1 MVPLCRLAFA
11 WRMQRN
17 GGGQNCDSK
26 PGEKPATRIAGD
38 SGPQY
43 VSEAVGV
50 HGGDS
55 RRASTAVQNDA
66 RAAEGL
72 NLLLAH
78 AMRGL
83 HIIDFCDCLAV
94 DRDMQLAAADSLDG
108 VHRYVQVV
116 VLAFLP
122 DQDVVGVDFAHVAK
136 HTKLKLWS
144 VPAPRRRGDA

>member
-1 MVPLCRLAFA
+1 MLHGGWAAERRVATATEVVTAARATLAGARAVDADPILAAAAARAPAAIATADAPLAARCAAAFPAPVAMVPLCRLAFA

-55 RRASTAVQNDA
+55 RRASTAVHNDA
-66 RAAEGL
+66 RAA
-72 NLLLAH
+72 
-78 AMRGL
+78 
-83 HIIDFCDCLAV
+83 
-94 DRDMQLAAADSLDG
+94 
-108 VHRYVQVV
+108 
-116 VLAFLP
+116 
-122 DQDVVGVDFAHVAK
+122 
-136 HTKLKLWS
+136 
-144 VPAPRRRGDA
+144 